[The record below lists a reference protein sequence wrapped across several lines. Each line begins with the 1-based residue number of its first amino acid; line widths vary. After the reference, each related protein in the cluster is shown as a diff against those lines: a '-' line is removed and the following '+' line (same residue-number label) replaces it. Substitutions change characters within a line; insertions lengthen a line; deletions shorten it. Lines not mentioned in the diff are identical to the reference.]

1 MVLAAKEIVMPEE
14 RHTSRD
20 QNGIEIRSVNED
32 SPGIETMPEITP
44 EMVSPN
50 PPSSGDENSQT
61 DQTQSLNEGS
71 NTDA

>member
-1 MVLAAKEIVMPEE
+1 MPEE